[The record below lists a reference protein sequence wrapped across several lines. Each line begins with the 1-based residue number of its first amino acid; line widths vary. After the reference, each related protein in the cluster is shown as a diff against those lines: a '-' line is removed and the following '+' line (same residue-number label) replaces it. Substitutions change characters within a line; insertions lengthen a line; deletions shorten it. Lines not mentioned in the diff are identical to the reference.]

1 MITPKP
7 MLKRMVQEILNN
19 IVNESSIKS
28 KLKFQKKL
36 GHVLNVM

>member
-1 MITPKP
+1 MITLKP

-19 IVNESSIKS
+19 IVKESSIKS
-28 KLKFQKKL
+28 KLNFQKKL